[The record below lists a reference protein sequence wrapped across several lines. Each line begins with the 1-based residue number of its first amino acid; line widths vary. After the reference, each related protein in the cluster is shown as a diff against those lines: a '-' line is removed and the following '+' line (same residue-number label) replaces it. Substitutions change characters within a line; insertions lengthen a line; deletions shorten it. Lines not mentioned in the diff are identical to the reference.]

1 MLLVVFFGGF
11 AALDSR
17 LDSRFSALSSFCISA
32 SLIAARVAKRLVSDR
47 FLGGSAVGLR
57 GGIFFG
63 SLGSAARR
71 GFSFRE
77 EVAGQSRRSPCWV
90 LSQAT
95 VAEGHFGFSGFSGDV
110 GVACGGC
117 RRARSGAVSR
127 VDPSRILP
135 AGPVMRGGARFGGS
149 FALRKNLRSVGEN
162 RGWRGGAG
170 GGRTLARCVG
180 VPARPPIG
188 LRARRS
194 NFAKT
199 PVVISPVYRGSI
211 GGKCWR
217 DRRWC
222 QTLGFSRALALG
234 VRTHGPAAASR

>member
-32 SLIAARVAKRLVSDR
+32 SFIAARVAKRLVSDR

-71 GFSFRE
+71 GFSLRE

-95 VAEGHFGFSGFSGDV
+95 VAEGHFGFSGFSGNV

-149 FALRKNLRSVGEN
+149 FALRKNLRSVGEK

-170 GGRTLARCVG
+170 GGAHPCAVCRGACAASDW
-180 VPARPPIG
+180 PARPSKQFRQDPG
-188 LRARRS
+188 RH
-194 NFAKT
+194 FAS
-199 PVVISPVYRGSI
+199 ISRV
-211 GGKCWR
+211 
-217 DRRWC
+217 DRREV
-222 QTLGFSRALALG
+222 LA
-234 VRTHGPAAASR
+234 